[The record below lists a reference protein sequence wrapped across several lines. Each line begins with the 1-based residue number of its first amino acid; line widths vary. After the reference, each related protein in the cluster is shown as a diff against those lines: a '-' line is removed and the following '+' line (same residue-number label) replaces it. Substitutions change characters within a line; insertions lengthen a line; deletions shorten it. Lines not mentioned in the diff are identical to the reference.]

1 MPVSNDFNDAV
12 KVAQIAKQRWLANNP
27 QDQNERGVCL
37 ATAQAGMAMIG
48 GVTSLIQGMKGKTS
62 QNHVKYTFA
71 IRNLTPFMIVFNSCA
86 NAYKGEGVYPIIQ
99 PDETTEWVFTQREN
113 TDSETGRD
121 IGPSIGLSIVTDARD
136 SNADDHTLYLQIKD
150 QERINKQTDVNK
162 TVRLHDVSWNASQW
176 MGSTTNWE
184 TNPKTG
190 EDIQNLHAVYYTAPA
205 SSSFP
210 GTLMVTA
217 MPLGERFEE
226 LRLEITILCQPDYT
240 V

>member
-1 MPVSNDFNDAV
+1 MAVSNDFTDAV

-27 QDQNERGVCL
+27 QDQTSRGVGL

-48 GVTSLIQGMKGKTS
+48 GVTSLIQGIKGKTS

-99 PDETTEWVFTQREN
+99 PDETTEWVFTQLDH

-150 QERINKQTDVNK
+150 QEQITKKDFDK
-162 TVRLHDVSWNASQW
+162 TVRLHDVSWNADQSF
-176 MGSTTNWE
+176 GSTTNWS
-184 TNPKTG
+184 TNPKTN
-190 EDIQNLHAVYYTAPA
+190 ENRQNLHAVYHTAPA

-226 LRLEITILCQPDYT
+226 LRLEITILCQPGYT